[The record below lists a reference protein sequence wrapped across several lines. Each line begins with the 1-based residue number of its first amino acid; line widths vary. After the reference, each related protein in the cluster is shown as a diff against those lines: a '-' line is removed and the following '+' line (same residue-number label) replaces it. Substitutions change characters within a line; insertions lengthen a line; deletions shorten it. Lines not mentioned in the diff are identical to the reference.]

1 MTKKKSIIT
10 KLFVALVALT
20 LISCCF
26 LGSTF
31 ARYTSGGNGSATTNI
46 AKWDIDMKDGSGNT
60 NQFDVTFK
68 DKLSPSQDAW
78 QESNKTTARSHSTG
92 KILVASIA
100 NNGDVAASVTV
111 TAAAGTV
118 NNQEDDNNMLEP
130 SFAASVSLAGSD
142 PTISDG
148 KLSGA
153 PSLEQFNDIF
163 NVKLYY
169 AVATEVPDNL
179 STVTDTI
186 TSGTAINYNSQG
198 YTLVA
203 KSGSTVYTLYIYA
216 EITWTSLDNN
226 SQSSDA
232 DKAIYAD
239 LLDTWFGENMTSV
252 KTTLTYTAVQASELP
267 AASGD

>member
-46 AKWDIDMKDGSGNT
+46 AKWSIDMKDGSGNT
-60 NQFDVTFK
+60 NQFDVTFT
-68 DKLSPSQDAW
+68 DKLSPSKDAW
-78 QESNKTTARSHSTG
+78 TDANKTTARSHSTG

-118 NNQEDDNNMLEP
+118 NNQQEDNNMLEP
-130 SFAASVSLAGSD
+130 SLAAPASLAQSD
-142 PTISDG
+142 PTISGG

-153 PSLEQFNDIF
+153 PSLGQFNDIF
-163 NVKLYY
+163 EVELSYI
-169 AVATEVPDNL
+169 VATEAPENGNNATALV
-179 STVTDTI
+179 
-186 TSGTAINYNSQG
+186 SGTAINYNSQG
-198 YTLVA
+198 YTLAA

-226 SQSSDA
+226 SQSDDTNMA
-232 DKAIYAD
+232 LYAD

>member
-46 AKWDIDMKDGSGNT
+46 AKWSIDMKDGSGNT
-60 NQFDVTFK
+60 NQFNVTFN

-111 TAAAGTV
+111 TAAAGTK
-118 NNQEDDNNMLEP
+118 NNQQDGNNMLEP
-130 SFAASVSLAGSD
+130 SFAPSASLEQSD
-142 PTISDG
+142 PTLSGG

-153 PSLEQFNDIF
+153 PSLKQFNEIF
-163 NVKLYY
+163 NVNLYY
-169 AVATEVPDNL
+169 AVATEAPDDL

-198 YTLVA
+198 YTLAA

-216 EITWTSLDNN
+216 QITWTSLDNN
-226 SQSSDA
+226 SQSDDTNMA
-232 DKAIYAD
+232 LYAD
-239 LLDTWFGENMTSV
+239 LLDTWFGEKMTSV